1 MQLYPFEGRHGYLQ
15 HSVPSLKKLSLH
27 CLILLALTPRKRVFK
42 QGDLC
47 IRPLTD
53 LSKEIVP
60 GSSLNPTH
68 TDPFILQM

>member
-1 MQLYPFEGRHGYLQ
+1 MVIYSTQCPLLRNYPCI
-15 HSVPSLKKLSLH
+15 VSLH
-27 CLILLALTPRKRVFK
+27 CLILLALTPRKGVFK